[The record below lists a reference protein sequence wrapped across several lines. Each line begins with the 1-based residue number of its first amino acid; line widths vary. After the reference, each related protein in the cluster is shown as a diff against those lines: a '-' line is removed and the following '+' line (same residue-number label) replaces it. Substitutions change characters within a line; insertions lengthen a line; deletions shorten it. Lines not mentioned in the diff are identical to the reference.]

1 MSGETKGLELSAA
14 CSLGQVRRVK
24 DNHYYA
30 GTPHANRALDL
41 YLPGVKQADTDMS
54 STTTTTTT
62 GDSNAAVAGTAL
74 QATLSSRHPVVVYVH
89 GGAWITGDRA
99 DYDFIGEALA
109 QRGIVTAIAGY
120 RLSPK
125 QGSIDPACFHPMHL
139 QDIIDAVAWVG
150 SPASSSLLGYTPESV
165 VLVGHSAGAQLSA
178 MLSLM
183 QSASSSASASASNSD
198 SLQVVL
204 PTIAGVVGIEG
215 IYSLPDLAR
224 THPAYVPW
232 FIERAFSTDPS
243 VWHAASPTEVAT
255 AQLLASS
262 AITTTAATHATSNNS
277 SSNGSS
283 NDHSSSSSSALASN
297 NTISSHH
304 HLPRYLLIHS
314 PEDELVACEQ
324 TDRYA
329 SVLHRLGVSVEVCN
343 DILGTHDAVLSN
355 SLLHDKIAAFVKS

>member
-41 YLPGVKQADTDMS
+41 YLPGVKQEDTDMD

-62 GDSNAAVAGTAL
+62 TTNTTGDSNVAVAGTAL

-109 QRGIVTAIAGY
+109 QRGIVAAIAGY

-139 QDIIDAVAWVG
+139 QDIIDAVASVG

-183 QSASSSASASASNSD
+183 QSASSSSSASASNSD

-204 PTIAGVVGIEG
+204 PTIVGVVGIEG

-262 AITTTAATHATSNNS
+262 AITTTAATHATSN
-277 SSNGSS
+277 SSN
-283 NDHSSSSSSALASN
+283 NDYSSSSSGLASN
-297 NTISSHH
+297 NTISSHHH

-329 SVLHRLGVSVEVCN
+329 SVLHRLSV
-343 DILGTHDAVLSN
+343 G
-355 SLLHDKIAAFVKS
+355 

>member
-1 MSGETKGLELSAA
+1 
-14 CSLGQVRRVK
+14 
-24 DNHYYA
+24 
-30 GTPHANRALDL
+30 
-41 YLPGVKQADTDMS
+41 
-54 STTTTTTT
+54 
-62 GDSNAAVAGTAL
+62 
-74 QATLSSRHPVVVYVH
+74 
-89 GGAWITGDRA
+89 
-99 DYDFIGEALA
+99 
-109 QRGIVTAIAGY
+109 
-120 RLSPK
+120 
-125 QGSIDPACFHPMHL
+125 MHL
-139 QDIIDAVAWVG
+139 QDIIDAVASVG

-183 QSASSSASASASNSD
+183 QSASSSSSASASNSD

-204 PTIAGVVGIEG
+204 PTIVGVVGIEG

-262 AITTTAATHATSNNS
+262 AITTTAATHATSN
-277 SSNGSS
+277 SSN
-283 NDHSSSSSSALASN
+283 NDYSSSSSGLASN
-297 NTISSHH
+297 NTISSHHH

-329 SVLHRLGVSVEVCN
+329 SVLHRLSVSVEVCN

>member
-54 STTTTTTT
+54 STTTTTT
-62 GDSNAAVAGTAL
+62 
-74 QATLSSRHPVVVYVH
+74 YY
-89 GGAWITGDRA
+89 WA

-139 QDIIDAVAWVG
+139 QDIIDAVAW
-150 SPASSSLLGYTPESV
+150 
-165 VLVGHSAGAQLSA
+165 
-178 MLSLM
+178 
-183 QSASSSASASASNSD
+183 
-198 SLQVVL
+198 VVL

-304 HLPRYLLIHS
+304 HHLPRYLLIHS

-329 SVLHRLGVSVEVCN
+329 SVLHRLSVSVEVCN